1 MSGWAAPVDGAGWWK
16 LVVVGPLIILAVIVA
31 AGWGVEA
38 WFVGFAA
45 VIFGGL
51 LLALGLVLGL
61 VRLWVRRSAGSGT

>member
-1 MSGWAAPVDGAGWWK
+1 MSGWTAPVDVDGWWK
-16 LVVVGPLIILAVIVA
+16 LVVAGPLIILAVIVA
-31 AGWGVEA
+31 AGLGVEA
-38 WFVGFAA
+38 WFVGFVA